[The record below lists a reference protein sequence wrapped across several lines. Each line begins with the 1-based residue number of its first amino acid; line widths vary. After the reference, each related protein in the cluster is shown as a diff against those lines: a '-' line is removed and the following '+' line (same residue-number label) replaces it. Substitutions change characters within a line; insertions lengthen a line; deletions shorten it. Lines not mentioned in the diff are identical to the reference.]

1 METEFSR
8 TSDLKKKALHLL
20 VKSLSAFFVGFV
32 ISLVGRQLMGYE
44 SFGFIFVGVVFAGLF
59 LKTFGRSSL
68 MKVFIFDAFFIFL
81 LLLLGMYINLA
92 PKL

>member
-1 METEFSR
+1 MDSEYSR
-8 TSDLKKKALHLL
+8 NGNIKKKALHFL

-32 ISLVGRQLMGYE
+32 VSLVGRQLIGYDT
-44 SFGFIFVGVVFAGLF
+44 FGFIFVGVVFAGLF
-59 LKTFGRSSL
+59 LKALGRAGL
-68 MKVFIFDAFFIFL
+68 MKILVFDSFFVFL